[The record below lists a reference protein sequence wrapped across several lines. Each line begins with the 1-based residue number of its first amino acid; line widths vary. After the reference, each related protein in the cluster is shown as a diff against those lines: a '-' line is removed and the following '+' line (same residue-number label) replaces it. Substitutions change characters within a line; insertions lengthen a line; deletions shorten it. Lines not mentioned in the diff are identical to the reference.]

1 MDAAPLVVVDN
12 VDGKHWYTSIQK
24 IQETSLEACAEDCE
38 KLVIRARRHP
48 PPLLPM
54 VAVGQNLPRTRRRCS
69 WDAGVTDSSAERR
82 EKIGLEVRN
91 QSTSCTGSAIEV
103 VMPYMF

>member
-1 MDAAPLVVVDN
+1 MGSTGTPPYRRYRKRRWRRVR
-12 VDGKHWYTSIQK
+12 KS
-24 IQETSLEACAEDCE
+24 
-38 KLVIRARRHP
+38 ARNWSFVLDDTP
-48 PPLLPM
+48 PP
-54 VAVGQNLPRTRRRCS
+54 AADGRCWRNLPRTRRRCS